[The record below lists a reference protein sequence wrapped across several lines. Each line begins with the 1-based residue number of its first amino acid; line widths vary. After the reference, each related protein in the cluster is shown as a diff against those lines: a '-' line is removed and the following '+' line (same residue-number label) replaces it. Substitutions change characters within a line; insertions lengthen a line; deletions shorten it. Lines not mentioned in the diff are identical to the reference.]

1 MLPTFGVGFEPMA
14 SRVSLPPDVSA
25 GRRRHSRL
33 RVHLSAKLITLDG
46 TLSTTLLNLSYSG
59 AKLLLGTN
67 AIRRGSSTVLTWGT
81 FEAFCTV
88 AWVAG
93 GHCGL
98 DFDEPLS
105 PQVLIATRDLADT
118 TPRVD
123 ASRVAARDWVVGRVT
138 RL

>member
-1 MLPTFGVGFEPMA
+1 MA
-14 SRVSLPPDVSA
+14 SRISPVTKAEA

-33 RVHLSAKLITLDG
+33 RVHLPARLITLGG
-46 TLSTTLLNLSYSG
+46 TFPVILLNLSFSG
-59 AKLLLGTN
+59 ARVM
-67 AIRRGSSTVLTWGT
+67 IGSGAVSQGGSAVLNWGA

-88 AWVAG
+88 AWAAN

-98 DFDEPLS
+98 DFDEPLH
-105 PQVLIATRDLADT
+105 PQVLLATRDLADI

-123 ASRVAARDWVVGRVT
+123 ASRVAAHDWVVGRVS

>member
-1 MLPTFGVGFEPMA
+1 MA
-14 SRVSLPPDVSA
+14 SRASLSPDIAA

-33 RVHLSAKLITLDG
+33 RVHLPAKLITLDG
-46 TLSTTLLNLSYSG
+46 TVSATLLNLSYSG
-59 AKLLLGTN
+59 AKLLLG
-67 AIRRGSSTVLTWGT
+67 AKAMRRGSSAVLNWGT

-98 DFDEPLS
+98 DFDEALGS
-105 PQVLIATRDLADT
+105 QVLIATRDLADI

-123 ASRVAARDWVVGRVT
+123 ANRAAAQEWAAGRVS